1 MTPSSRPADIDFKTP
16 SLKEWQEANK
26 QLERQNSARMEA
38 RAKAQAKADQDLG
51 LSPPD
56 YIENL
61 KDKLR
66 RKPSVDE
73 ETNDVLPTRTR
84 SFSEPNSDAEK
95 SWNIPIRPSVEIAEV
110 PPAKPPR
117 LHAITPAPK
126 VELTRMSDTPG
137 FNASKLKSSKSM
149 SQMVVSPTAPILQP
163 PSPRSD
169 VIGTMFVQQINGPSS
184 TSPTSPPQSPRSI
197 TSSKSTSYL
206 WAGLSPAE
214 SQAKLDGDSA
224 SASATSPSTSNE
236 VWTNISSVLFL
247 YFINVCIFLQQG
259 VKVKKS
265 KDRERRRSIIQTIT
279 GLFTSSK
286 KEEPKDPEAAASK
299 KSSPSKF
306 QLPKF
311 SPKKEKSSKVFAYC
325 WDFFLCH
332 FP

>member
-1 MTPSSRPADIDFKTP
+1 MAVKRELFMTPSNRPVEIDFKTP

-26 QLERQNSARMEA
+26 PKQLERQDSARKEA

-73 ETNDVLPTRTR
+73 DADGILHSRTR
-84 SFSEPNSDAEK
+84 SFSEPNSEVEI
-95 SWNIPIRPSVEIAEV
+95 SWNLPARPSTQVAEV

-117 LHAITPAPK
+117 LHATTNITTPAK
-126 VELTRMSDTPG
+126 VELSRMSDAPG
-137 FNASKLKSSKSM
+137 SKFNSSLKSSKSM
-149 SQMVVSPTAPILQP
+149 SQMVSPAAPILQP

-169 VIGTMFVQQINGPSS
+169 VIGTMFVQQHNGPSS
-184 TSPTSPPQSPRSI
+184 SSPTSPPQSPRSI

-236 VWTNISSVLFL
+236 VCWHTFYLGFT
-247 YFINVCIFLQQG
+247 
-259 VKVKKS
+259 KK
-265 KDRERRRSIIQTIT
+265 
-279 GLFTSSK
+279 
-286 KEEPKDPEAAASK
+286 
-299 KSSPSKF
+299 
-306 QLPKF
+306 
-311 SPKKEKSSKVFAYC
+311 
-325 WDFFLCH
+325 
-332 FP
+332 

>member
-1 MTPSSRPADIDFKTP
+1 MFSADSAQIDNEAALMAVKRELFMTPSSRPADIDFKTP

-117 LHAITPAPK
+117 LHAITPTPK

-247 YFINVCIFLQQG
+247 Y
-259 VKVKKS
+259 
-265 KDRERRRSIIQTIT
+265 SI
-279 GLFTSSK
+279 
-286 KEEPKDPEAAASK
+286 
-299 KSSPSKF
+299 
-306 QLPKF
+306 
-311 SPKKEKSSKVFAYC
+311 VFVSFYSRVSR
-325 WDFFLCH
+325 
-332 FP
+332 